1 MDVDRTVHPNSTRH
15 AEDEE
20 SEFGSCLGGFER
32 YLDYTDVHFEGET
45 ARAFSDDFEL
55 AGEDETDSARLC
67 RRRGAHRRGISG
79 RVLDDFVTALGAEE
93 TVPCMTDQLAGE
105 DFAEDEPTLEIDV
118 TNESDLG
125 IGEASARLDMTLA
138 VDYEGTAFE
147 SVATFAAARVDRS
160 LVIVVAG
167 ATGGGAGDLDPIA
180 ELEAMVDSFG

>member
-1 MDVDRTVHPNSTRH
+1 MRSPTSSSWRARTRRTR
-15 AEDEE
+15 AGYAGAVVLTAEE
-20 SEFGSCLGGFER
+20 SA
-32 YLDYTDVHFEGET
+32 V
-45 ARAFSDDFEL
+45 A
-55 AGEDETDSARLC
+55 
-67 RRRGAHRRGISG
+67 
-79 RVLDDFVTALGAEE
+79 VLDDFVTALGAEE

>member
-1 MDVDRTVHPNSTRH
+1 M
-15 AEDEE
+15 
-20 SEFGSCLGGFER
+20 
-32 YLDYTDVHFEGET
+32 HFEGET
-45 ARAFSDDFEL
+45 ARAFSDEFEL
-55 AGEDETDSARLC
+55 AGEDETDSAGYA
-67 RRRGAHRRGISG
+67 GAVVLTAEESAVA
-79 RVLDDFVTALGAEE
+79 VLDDFVTALGAEE

-125 IGEASARLDMTLA
+125 IGEASARLDMTVA